1 MNRLVG
7 TGSGAVI
14 FDMDGVIV
22 HTNPFHAIAFAEFFR
37 KHKVKFKEEDFVE
50 HMYGK
55 HNSYIMSHFFGRPIN
70 GSELKMLED
79 EKEAMFREIYKD
91 KVEAIWGFEG
101 FLKDLKLAGFSTGV
115 ATSAPRANLELVAG
129 TLGLAG
135 QMGSMLAS
143 EDVIKHKPDPEIY
156 LKSAKRL
163 DLDPSQCVVFED
175 SFSGVTAAR
184 SAGTRVVG
192 VLSSH
197 GIDELPPCDHYI
209 RDYREVSVEIVREL
223 IAG

>member
-1 MNRLVG
+1 LVG
-7 TGSGAVI
+7 PESGAVI

-37 KHKVKFKEEDFVE
+37 KHKVDFKEEDFVE

-70 GSELKMLED
+70 GSELKALED
-79 EKEAMFREIYKD
+79 EKEALFREIYKD
-91 KVEAIWGFEG
+91 KVEAVWGFEG
-101 FLKDLKLAGFSTGV
+101 FLKALKGAGFSTGV
-115 ATSAPRANLELVAG
+115 ATSAPWANLELVTG
-129 TLGLAG
+129 KLDIAG

-143 EDVIKHKPDPEIY
+143 EDVLKHKPDPEIY

-163 DLDPSQCVVFED
+163 DVNPSHCVVFED
-175 SFSGVTAAR
+175 SFSGVTAAKR
-184 SAGTRVVG
+184 AGTRVVG

-197 GIDELPPCDHYI
+197 GVDELPPCDHYI
-209 RDYREVSVEIVREL
+209 RDYREINVEIVREL
-223 IAG
+223 ITG

>member
-1 MNRLVG
+1 LNRLVG
-7 TGSGAVI
+7 TESGAVI

-37 KHKVKFKEEDFVE
+37 KHKVKFEEEDFAE

-70 GSELKMLED
+70 GSELKALED

-91 KVEAIWGFEG
+91 KVEAIRGFEG
-101 FLKDLKLAGFSTGV
+101 FLKDLKVAGFSTGV

-129 TLGLAG
+129 KLDLAG

-156 LKSAKRL
+156 LNSARRL
-163 DLDPSQCVVFED
+163 DLNPSQCVVFED

-197 GIDELPPCDHYI
+197 GVDELPPCDHYI
-209 RDYREVSVEIVREL
+209 RDYREISVETVREL
-223 IAG
+223 IVG